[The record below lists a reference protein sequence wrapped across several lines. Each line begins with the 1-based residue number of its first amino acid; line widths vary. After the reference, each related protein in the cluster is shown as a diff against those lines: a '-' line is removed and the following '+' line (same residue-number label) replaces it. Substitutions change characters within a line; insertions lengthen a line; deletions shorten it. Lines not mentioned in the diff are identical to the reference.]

1 MIRIFA
7 ATQSTSRI
15 IARRRCSV
23 PISVVRSLLHSF
35 ALFSNRYWSLG
46 LSSNLFPLAAGCS
59 SAGVISSSISF
70 RIFSDSSPW
79 SETKQA
85 NTASQVV
92 RIFSDSTPLFASTC
106 PATPVYSSL
115 NARSKCSVPIYGC
128 FISLAALAAYLSAC
142 CAGFV
147 YEICI
152 YVSLMSFYFSATG
165 SRAAHIRQKSHLP
178 AHEPPAVRCS
188 CNALA
193 QVRSLTALSS
203 LRAAEVYLHQ
213 PRSLRLCVY
222 PD

>member
-70 RIFSDSSPW
+70 
-79 SETKQA
+79 
-85 NTASQVV
+85 

>member
-46 LSSNLFPLAAGCS
+46 LSSNLFPFAAGCS
-59 SAGVISSSISF
+59 SSGVINSSISF
-70 RIFSDSSPW
+70 
-79 SETKQA
+79 
-85 NTASQVV
+85 

-128 FISLAALAAYLSAC
+128 FISLAALAAFLSAC

-188 CNALA
+188 CSVLV
-193 QVRSLTALSS
+193 QVRSLTAPS
-203 LRAAEVYLHQ
+203 LLQAAEAYLHQ
-213 PRSLRLCVY
+213 LRSLHLCVY

>member
-70 RIFSDSSPW
+70 
-79 SETKQA
+79 
-85 NTASQVV
+85 

-213 PRSLRLCVY
+213 PQSLHLCVY

>member
-70 RIFSDSSPW
+70 
-79 SETKQA
+79 
-85 NTASQVV
+85 

-213 PRSLRLCVY
+213 LRSLHLCVY

>member
-46 LSSNLFPLAAGCS
+46 LSSNLFPFAAGCS

-70 RIFSDSSPW
+70 
-79 SETKQA
+79 
-85 NTASQVV
+85 

-142 CAGFV
+142 CADFV

-152 YVSLMSFYFSATG
+152 YISLMSFYFSATA
-165 SRAAHIRQKSHLP
+165 SRAAHTRQISHLP
-178 AHEPPAVRCS
+178 AHEPPAVRYS

-213 PRSLRLCVY
+213 LRSPHLCVY

>member
-70 RIFSDSSPW
+70 RIFSDS
-79 SETKQA
+79 
-85 NTASQVV
+85 
-92 RIFSDSTPLFASTC
+92 TPLFASTC

-152 YVSLMSFYFSATG
+152 YVSLMSFYFSASG

>member
-1 MIRIFA
+1 MIRIFV

-70 RIFSDSSPW
+70 
-79 SETKQA
+79 
-85 NTASQVV
+85 